1 MLQMFFSYSSGS
13 IHHSIT
19 NNISNNNL
27 TIHGPSSPPT
37 PSYNNSHVTT
47 AQAQAVS
54 QALSQAQDG
63 IPSTGQTQQ
72 NQPVEFNHAINYVNK
87 IKVITYIVFNN
98 SSLSLYIYIYISN
111 STNFK
116 S

>member
-1 MLQMFFSYSSGS
+1 MIIFIISSGS
-13 IHHSIT
+13 IHHSLS

-27 TIHGPSSPPT
+27 TAHPS
-37 PSYNNSHVTT
+37 PSTIQVQPYNNSHVAA

-63 IPSTGQTQQ
+63 VPNTGQTQ

-87 IKVITYIVFNN
+87 IKVIT
-98 SSLSLYIYIYISN
+98 
-111 STNFK
+111 
-116 S
+116 